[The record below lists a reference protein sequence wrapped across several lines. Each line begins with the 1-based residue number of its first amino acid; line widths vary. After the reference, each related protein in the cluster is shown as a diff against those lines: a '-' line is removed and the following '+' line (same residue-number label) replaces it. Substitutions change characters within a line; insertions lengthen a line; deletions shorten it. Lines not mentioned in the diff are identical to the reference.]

1 MDSSFVS
8 HYQTD
13 HEIHQANNKINMIMS
28 FDETNKR
35 NNSNDKSV
43 GKEKA
48 EKKKKKK
55 DKKKKKEE
63 NEGKVMESTTSKKNR
78 TSKKKFYQLTIED
91 TFNIN
96 LERLK
101 KENISLISNWNELK
115 VNS

>member
-1 MDSSFVS
+1 MDSSIVS

-13 HEIHQANNKINMIMS
+13 HEIHQANNKTNMIMS

-55 DKKKKKEE
+55 DKKKKKGG
-63 NEGKVMESTTSKKNR
+63 NDGLVMESTPSKNNG
-78 TSKKKFYQLTIED
+78 TSKKKFHQLTIED
-91 TFNIN
+91 TFNIEM
-96 LERLK
+96 ERLK
-101 KENISLISNWNELK
+101 KENISLISNWNEHK